1 MESFKCIDVIEVLWY
16 ALIVHK
22 EGFSMTLS
30 RTEMEQRILAA
41 TTRLYQSPPRQSME
55 SWLHLDLTAA
65 QVKTLAVLRADEP
78 MTIGQIADVLGITL
92 PTASH
97 LVDKLV
103 RAGFAERSDDPLD
116 RRRAVVR
123 PSERG
128 ADLMRSLREFNRSY
142 LTACLAGMR
151 DADIAA
157 LMQGMTALADAA
169 EALKRD
175 AAPETPSQTQEAVH
189 A

>member
-1 MESFKCIDVIEVLWY
+1 
-16 ALIVHK
+16 
-22 EGFSMTLS
+22 
-30 RTEMEQRILAA
+30 MEQQILAA
-41 TTRLYQSPPRQSME
+41 STRLYQSPPRQSLE

-65 QVKTLAVLRADEP
+65 QMKTLAVLSGDEP
-78 MTIGQIADVLGITL
+78 MTIGQVADLLGITL

-123 PSERG
+123 PSAQG
-128 ADLMRSLREFNRSY
+128 AALMRSLREFSQSY
-142 LTACLAGMR
+142 LLACLAGMT
-151 DADIAA
+151 DADVAA

-169 EALKRD
+169 EALKRVDD
-175 AAPETPSQTQEAVH
+175 ASDPVTAQTEPVH

>member
-1 MESFKCIDVIEVLWY
+1 M
-16 ALIVHK
+16 A
-22 EGFSMTLS
+22 LS

-41 TTRLYQSPPRQSME
+41 TTRLYQSPPRQSLE

-65 QVKTLAVLRADEP
+65 QMKTLAVLSGDEP
-78 MTIGQIADVLGITL
+78 MTIGRVADLLGITL

-123 PSERG
+123 PSEQG
-128 ADLMRSLREFNRSY
+128 AALMRSLREFSQSY
-142 LTACLAGMR
+142 LLACLAHMS

-157 LMQGMTALADAA
+157 LMQGMTALADAT
-169 EALKRD
+169 EALKSEADER
-175 AAPETPSQTQEAVH
+175 TQPSEIKEPVPA
-189 A
+189 

>member
-1 MESFKCIDVIEVLWY
+1 MVD
-16 ALIVHK
+16 
-22 EGFSMTLS
+22 S
-30 RTEMEQRILAA
+30 RTEMETAVMAA
-41 TTRLYQSPPRQSME
+41 LDRLSRHAPRQSLE
-55 SWLHLDLTAA
+55 SWVHLDLTAA
-65 QVKTLAVLRADEP
+65 QMKTLAVLSGDEP
-78 MTIGQIADVLGITL
+78 MTIGQVADVLGITL

-123 PSERG
+123 PSARG
-128 ADLMRSLREFNRSY
+128 VELMRSLREFGQSY
-142 LTACLAGMR
+142 LASCLAGMS
-151 DADIAA
+151 DADVAA
-157 LMQGMTALADAA
+157 LTQGLTALADAA

-175 AAPETPSQTQEAVH
+175 ASAAEQPAAQREPVH